1 MELSKVF
8 SKHLDKEEFVSLIPM
23 FLSGS
28 ASNYHLSFYDVSA
41 DVSPEVKNEIDH
53 IAKKIHRLSDLL
65 ESVMFDIKEMNK
77 VISKY
82 SSSDTTVSKLS
93 FAKDVHGRLRG
104 AHKKYENALGQQQQ
118 DWYLL
123 GRTRVMQENII
134 ASYEVKSPSSV
145 RKVAKCGNPKRP
157 MLSGIVHFAV
167 NVNPINCDFFY
178 FSSCNSIPGIGS
190 GDSHK
195 VNYIKGKLVEIETSE
210 TYRC

>member
-1 MELSKVF
+1 MELFKVF
-8 SKHLDKEEFVSLIPM
+8 SKYLNDVEFALLIPEL
-23 FLSGS
+23 FSTI
-28 ASNYHLSFYDVSA
+28 AIDYHLSFYNVSA
-41 DVSPEVKNEIDH
+41 DASPDVKNEIDH
-53 IAKKIHRLSDLL
+53 IDKKINRLSDLL
-65 ESVMFDIKEMNK
+65 GSVMFDIKEMNK

-195 VNYIKGKLVEIETSE
+195 VNFIKGKLVEIETSE

>member
-1 MELSKVF
+1 MKLSKVF
-8 SKHLDKEEFVSLIPM
+8 SKYLNDTEFALLIPEL
-23 FLSGS
+23 FSRS
-28 ASNYHLSFYDVSA
+28 AIDYHLSFYNVSA
-41 DVSPEVKNEIDH
+41 DASPDVKNEIDH
-53 IAKKIHRLSDLL
+53 IDKKIHRLSDLL
-65 ESVMFDIKEMNK
+65 GSVMFDIKEMNK

-93 FAKDVHGRLRG
+93 FAKDVHRRLRE
-104 AHKKYENALGQQQQ
+104 AHKKYENTLGQQQQ

-134 ASYEVKSPSSV
+134 ASYEVKSTSSV
-145 RKVAKCGNPKRP
+145 RKILKCGNPKRP
-157 MLSGIVHFAV
+157 INSGIVHFAI

-178 FSSCNSIPGIGS
+178 FSSCNVIPGIGS

-195 VNYIKGKLVEIETSE
+195 VNFIKGKLVEIETSE